1 MGIKDIFKKKNIK
14 KDSSENKESSL
25 ENSTKENNAK
35 KRRFKKRYIPL
46 IIICVLIIAVI
57 GARIYLNNDRV
68 KTIVENV
75 VYSSLNRKL
84 VIEKFS
90 YGLLFPKIEASN
102 ITLYNSTN
110 FNEAENLI

>member
-25 ENSTKENNAK
+25 ENNTKENNSK

-90 YGLLFPKIEASN
+90 YGLLFPKR
-102 ITLYNSTN
+102 
-110 FNEAENLI
+110 